1 MNIID
6 DIELSVLEETGDLIT
21 AETIGTAL
29 RYTFESLA
37 AILGLPQNFWTEMVH
52 F

>member
-21 AETIGTAL
+21 AESVGMAL

-37 AILGLPQNFWTEMVH
+37 AIIGLPENFWTEMAQ